1 MGDGDFHHT
10 EWEIPCSACEQSQKA
25 FMKASMS
32 TGPTLGIS
40 SPSGTLSH
48 GAGGKVMCFTRAAE
62 SLSITSCRNV
72 GLADSLARPLRIVRL
87 ICLVLCRDRFL
98 VVFLFIASIL
108 LCHRF
113 NHPLSL
119 IAGSD
124 LYPTQTTPYPSIG
137 RVVSWASQVGKSRLE
152 ASLGH
157 SSTLPSREI
166 YPKKQDPFQGP
177 LVKPTFRGLGGFRAD
192 SPLAKW
198 QVLKGKRT
206 PVETPGLG
214 RKCTGDLSVQAS

>member
-1 MGDGDFHHT
+1 
-10 EWEIPCSACEQSQKA
+10 
-25 FMKASMS
+25 MKASMS

-108 LCHRF
+108 SITYPLTPHHPSVTFRPCHPTHAPSLALQLTSWTAARSALSALMASF
-113 NHPLSL
+113 LVCAGPCLLESSTSPTSL
-119 IAGSD
+119 IPRYD
-124 LYPTQTTPYPSIG
+124 P
-137 RVVSWASQVGKSRLE
+137 V
-152 ASLGH
+152 
-157 SSTLPSREI
+157 TLPPWMSTAKIPQRILRNEN
-166 YPKKQDPFQGP
+166 PSHPQPAQQGSGSW
-177 LVKPTFRGLGGFRAD
+177 PTRN
-192 SPLAKW
+192 P
-198 QVLKGKRT
+198 
-206 PVETPGLG
+206 
-214 RKCTGDLSVQAS
+214 